1 MRNFKLFALLAAT
14 LSLLLGVSCEQFMGD
29 DTVVNKPTIS
39 ISDVEFDA
47 STMMAKV
54 IIEPSQDA
62 SAWYYK
68 VEGAEASVE
77 YTKIDGA
84 FEDDVFFEVIYGV
97 EYTISAYAENKAG
110 MSDVATKLFC
120 QMPEGELTIA
130 IGEITLNEQ
139 TMEAEAT
146 IYPSSNA
153 TKWYWKGCDK
163 SNESN
168 TEWIAV
174 DGNKEQKVLFAY
186 EWGKEYVLSA
196 YAVCGVVESKVVSQ
210 ECYFEPSEPT
220 ITVSKPMF
228 DEATMTVS
236 FEVTPS
242 EDTYKWYWGP
252 KYDVTG
258 EPQVPAEYYDNE
270 ARTVSYEVAYDVE
283 YTFVFGAVNAINKG
297 DKKEIEF
304 SVISP
309 CVDIAIENLT
319 AYSLDAVITK
329 KDHCAKY
336 VAGAVHTEAYNRNTF
351 IEQAQA
357 SLNPDES
364 YPFAVFNSATE
375 SRTFSEQDLV
385 RNSLITSN
393 ENAGLMLVPGTSYTI
408 AVYGENEEGMYTV
421 TTKEFVAP
429 EATLNG
435 NVKVSLSVDNI
446 TETSATVNIEAASAC
461 KILAGCMDPAV
472 TKADTD
478 NPFDFEGKSDAEICN
493 YLISMTHAI
502 PSLYTEPV
510 TQHLGNLAIGG
521 TYYAYVIAIKDG
533 KIGEVAF
540 EKFTTKTPS
549 LTGVAKITSAEIVE
563 QTSHE
568 SVTVLLGTDS
578 NATKV
583 RLYAAPSNDH
593 AAYKDNL
600 EYIMDANTYQN
611 YREEYN
617 VVDGV
622 ATATVNIYHSGSNY
636 YMYAVAVDK
645 EGKAGE
651 MVCVARMAGL
661 DSDFYTTIEEII
673 EEINVDLT
681 GTATVDL
688 QITIKEQVDDRISL
702 TVNTDTR
709 SDNAVK
715 VWLVRFNGKINEIED
730 NVRYSLSE
738 YADTKRLL
746 GSYKEAKVGYPLKYE
761 DGGSDWDPKYEA
773 LQEYSAQWGGD
784 ILVAVTLD
792 SDGKFRIHSYY
803 AAGGSVVVL

>member
-1 MRNFKLFALLAAT
+1 MKTLKQLTFAIVALC
-14 LSLLLGVSCEQFMGD
+14 LSFIGVSCDKEPAGA
-29 DTVVNKPTIS
+29 TGNAPTIG
-39 ISDVEFDA
+39 ILKPEFDTNSMTVKVMIA
-47 STMMAKV
+47 PST
-54 IIEPSQDA
+54 DA
-62 SAWYYK
+62 TAWYYK
-68 VEGAEASVE
+68 VEWSEQAAD
-77 YTKIDGA
+77 YTKVEGA
-84 FEDDVFFEVIYGV
+84 AAKEIEFEVQYGV
-97 EYTISAYAENKAG
+97 EYTISAYAENKSG
-110 MSDVATKLFC
+110 KSDVVTKKFC
-120 QMPEGELTIA
+120 QMPTDEVAIA
-130 IGEITLNEQ
+130 IGEITLNEE
-139 TMEAEAT
+139 TMEAKAM
-146 IYPSSNA
+146 IYPSANT
-153 TKWYWKGCDK
+153 TKWYWRAYEKDSIKC
-163 SNESN
+163 
-168 TEWIAV
+168 EWI
-174 DGNKEQKVLFAY
+174 GGEGTTEKMISFAY
-186 EWGKEYVLSA
+186 EWGKTYIVEA
-196 YAVCGVVESKVVSQ
+196 YAECGAIKSEETSA
-210 ECYFEPSEPT
+210 ECYFEPTIPT
-220 ITVSKPMF
+220 ITVSKPIF

-242 EDTYKWYWGP
+242 EDTHHWYWGP
-252 KYDVTG
+252 YGDVYPDSPSAWT
-258 EPQVPAEYYDNE
+258 YYMDNE
-270 ARTVSYEVAYDVE
+270 PRTVSYTVE
-283 YTFVFGAVNAINKG
+283 YDQKYQFTFRAENAILKG
-297 DKKEIEF
+297 EEKRAEF
-304 SVISP
+304 AVMSP
-309 CVDIAIENLT
+309 GVEIAIENLT

-375 SRTFSEQDLV
+375 SRIFSEQDLV

-408 AVYGENEEGMYTV
+408 AVYGENEKGMYSV

-435 NVKVSLSVDNI
+435 NVKVSISVDNI
-446 TETSATVNIEAASAC
+446 TETSATVNIEAESAC

-478 NPFDFEGKSDAEICN
+478 NPFDFEGKSDEEIRN

-502 PSLYTEPV
+502 PTLYTEPI
-510 TQHLGNLAIGG
+510 TRSIDNLAIGG
-521 TYYAYVIAIKDG
+521 TYYAYAIAIKDG

-611 YREEYN
+611 YREEYEI
-617 VVDGV
+617 VDGV
-622 ATATVNIYHSGSNY
+622 ATAVVDIYHPGTNY
-636 YMYAVAVDK
+636 YLYAVAVDQD
-645 EGKAGE
+645 GKAGE
-651 MVCVARMAGL
+651 MVCVAQMAGL
-661 DSDFYTTIEEII
+661 ETEYYTTIEEV
-673 EEINVDLT
+673 EDEINIDLNGT
-681 GTATVDL
+681 GTVDMVIS
-688 QITIKEQVDDRISL
+688 ITGKSEDRISL

-709 SDNAVK
+709 SANAQK
-715 VWLVRFNGKINEIED
+715 VWIIRFNGNITQIED
-730 NVRYSLSE
+730 EVKYAFAE
-738 YADTKRLL
+738 YADTKKVK
-746 GSYKEAKVGYPLKYE
+746 GSYKEGKVGYPLKYE

-773 LQEYSAQWGGD
+773 LQEYNATYGGD
-784 ILVAVTLD
+784 VLVAVVLD
-792 SDGKFRIHSYY
+792 TDGKFNIYSYY
-803 AAGGSVVVL
+803 AAGGSVNLY